1 MQRILCGFI
10 LLLFMIGSTTVN
22 AQTSAK
28 DDFAGLA
35 EITSSLLDLETDDDW
50 SIYTDSEYGILY
62 VDFAKLSFN
71 LNDITIR
78 NKAGEI
84 LFRDQLWDLPVDTIY
99 ELDLSTFG
107 KGAYSVELRSFT
119 DSVIREVE
127 VE

>member
-1 MQRILCGFI
+1 MQRIFCGLI
-10 LLLFMIGSTTVN
+10 LLTFMVGATSLN

-28 DDFAGLA
+28 DDFSSLA
-35 EITSSLLDLETDDDW
+35 EITTSLLDLEADDDW
-50 SIYTDSEYGILY
+50 SIYTDNDNDILY

-99 ELDLSTFG
+99 ELDLATFG

-119 DSVIREVE
+119 DSFTREVE